1 MNQKTYFFRRWIFLL
16 SFLLLLFI
24 LSSPVYAFAASKP
37 AAITNC
43 KLTSSNKVK
52 ITATINNTQEIN
64 GKKVYLFA
72 LSLSDSKL
80 TQKMK
85 PISNKNKTASMSF
98 SVPLNQTKLSS
109 KLYSR
114 FVLASKNKNG
124 TYTAISNECYI
135 SNPKKAAKYTYRFPT
150 ASSKKGL
157 QVSASMLED
166 AIELNVSHST
176 INIVFTEMI
185 SSKTQHNKSVSIP
198 YKYHGTTYWFRK
210 SVINSYDRQLT
221 ALKENNTTISAIL
234 LLGWRNDLKN
244 LIYPSGRKQGHSFYA
259 WNTSSPAAREHLQ
272 AAISFLASRYGTR
285 SAKHGRIVNWIVGN
299 EVNNYK
305 VYNYAGKKTLQQYAQ
320 IYANAFR
327 LTYNTVTSIYSNARV
342 YISLDHLW
350 NTNTV
355 SGTYPS
361 RKMLDAFAAAI
372 NRQGNIPWNLAYHPY
387 SSPLTEPK
395 FWENANQQLTQA
407 LTSPVINM
415 GNIDLLTT
423 YIRQTYG
430 SGTRIILSEQGYTSV
445 RHNGKKTSDV
455 QKEQSAAIAYSY
467 YLTESNDMIDSFIM
481 NRHVDHDTE
490 VKQGLNLGLWTT
502 DQKSSNPEW
511 ADLQKDSWNV
521 FKYMDTNYSESV
533 TSDSLSL
540 IGVNSWSDVVSNFST
555 SLYSKNSLDFA
566 PLEFPDSY
574 KKTASLSSKWKKYG
588 ASGKQKITK
597 AAAFVTRDNSR
608 NRNSLWGFS
617 QSFKKGIN
625 FSRHSYFYTT
635 LKVKGYTGSKVWLKL
650 RFYSGKN
657 ILESTGL
664 IDTGRNIAI
673 GVNLSDWKYKKSIT
687 KIKILLSPAGGKW
700 KNNALFEMFL
710 PVRGK

>member
-1 MNQKTYFFRRWIFLL
+1 MKSKSNSIRRWLFFLP
-16 SFLLLLFI
+16 LLLLLLTI
-24 LSSPVYAFAASKP
+24 PSPAQIQAASKP
-37 AAITNC
+37 ASITSC
-43 KLTSSNKVK
+43 ALTSSKKVK
-52 ITATINNTQEIN
+52 ITATISNIQSVK

-80 TQKMK
+80 TKKMK
-85 PISNKNKTASMSF
+85 PVASKTKARSMSF
-98 SVPLNQTKLSS
+98 YVALNQTKTSS
-109 KLYSR
+109 KLYTR
-114 FVLASKNKNG
+114 FVLASKNADG
-124 TYTAISNECYI
+124 TYTAISNETYV
-135 SNPKKAAKYTYRFPT
+135 SNPNKAAKYTYRFPT
-150 ASSKKGL
+150 AASKKGL

-166 AIELNVSHST
+166 AVELNVSHST

-185 SSKTQHNKSVSIP
+185 SSKSERNKSVSIP

-221 ALKENNTTISAIL
+221 ALKESNTTVSAIL
-234 LLGWRNDLKN
+234 LLGWRSDLKN
-244 LIYPSGRKQGHSFYA
+244 LIYPSGRQQGHAFYA
-259 WNTSSPAAREHLQ
+259 WNTANATAREQLQ
-272 AAISFLASRYGTR
+272 AAISFLASRYGTS
-285 SAKHGRIVNWIVGN
+285 SAKNGRIVNWIVGN

-305 VYNYAGKKTLQQYAQ
+305 VYNYAGKKTLNQYAL

-355 SGTYPS
+355 SGTFAS
-361 RKMLDAFAAAI
+361 RKMLDAFAAALS
-372 NRQGNIPWNLAYHPY
+372 RQGNIPWNLAYHPY

-445 RHNGKKTSDV
+445 RHQGSTTTDA

-481 NRHVDHDTE
+481 NRHVDHDVE
-490 VKQGLNLGLWTT
+490 VKQGLDLGLWTT
-502 DQKSSNPEW
+502 DKNSGNPEW
-511 ADLQKDSWNV
+511 AATQKDSWTV

-533 TSDSLSL
+533 TSESLSI
-540 IGVNSWSDVVSNFST
+540 IGADSWSEVVTGFDS
-555 SLYSKNSLDFA
+555 SLYSKTSIDFA
-566 PLEFPDSY
+566 ELELLTGY
-574 KKTASLSSKWKKYG
+574 KKTASISSKWKKYG
-588 ASGKQKITK
+588 AASSQKTTK
-597 AAAFVTRDNSR
+597 TYSRVTHNSSR

-617 QSFKKGIN
+617 QTFSKAVSFSN
-625 FSRHSYFYTT
+625 HPYFYTT
-635 LKVKGYTGSKVWLKL
+635 LTVKGSTGSKVWAKL

-664 IDTGRNIAI
+664 IDTGRSVAI
-673 GVNLSDWKYKKSIT
+673 GVNLSNWAYKNKVT
-687 KIKILLSPAGGKW
+687 KIQVLLAPAGGKW
-700 KNNALFEMFL
+700 KSNAALEMTF
-710 PVRGK
+710 PVRGR